1 MTGDDRCRMHK
12 ILLASTLLLG
22 LCSAACSSS
31 GKGPVLASSAGQTN
45 YAVHYSD
52 ELGTSAKA
60 VGDAQTREKTL
71 SAGFAAR
78 VDELKKPDWDKVQ
91 SIIDDSDEAGRSA
104 DFADAHADADAVRA
118 FWERDKDVITGKV
131 AGNVQHT
138 VKEANCTADVG
149 GPTAFALNDAI
160 TKQVQ
165 KRMRAKNEA
174 FVTIERYKASL
185 GPQNV
190 AALEK
195 LADDVAQASYDVNVS
210 MTLERAR
217 LERLVADKS
226 AVKKTIDR
234 FIADENAYQAEPGRT
249 DVEKKA
255 SADRIAAATK
265 TKGEVD
271 VAAAQAQTMIDRM
284 DAAIDAS
291 KKDYEQALKALRA
304 KVAERKKAE
313 PPPAKPA

>member
-1 MTGDDRCRMHK
+1 MRKT
-12 ILLASTLLLG
+12 ILVSTLLL
-22 LCSAACSSS
+22 AACSSS

-52 ELGTSAKA
+52 ELGASAKA
-60 VGDAQTREKTL
+60 IGDAQAREKAL

-104 DFADAHADADAVRA
+104 DFADAHADTDAVRA
-118 FWERDKDVITGKV
+118 FWERDKDTITGKV
-131 AGNVQHT
+131 VGNVQHT
-138 VKEANCTADVG
+138 AKEANCTVDVA
-149 GPTAFALNDAI
+149 GPAAYSMNEAI
-160 TKQVQ
+160 TKQLQ
-165 KRMRAKNEA
+165 KRLRGKNEA
-174 FVTIERYKASL
+174 FVTIERYRTAL

-195 LADDVAQASYDVNVS
+195 LADDVSQASYDVNVA

-217 LERLVADKS
+217 LERLVADKGD
-226 AVKKTIDR
+226 VKKTIDR
-234 FIADENAYQAEPGRT
+234 FVNDETAYQAEPGRT
-249 DVEKKA
+249 DAEKKA
-255 SADRIAAATK
+255 SADRVAAATK
-265 TKGEVD
+265 TKSEVD
-271 VAAAQAQTMIDRM
+271 VGAAQAKTMLDRM
-284 DAAIDAS
+284 DATIAAS
-291 KKDYEQALKALRA
+291 KKDYDDALKALRA

>member
-1 MTGDDRCRMHK
+1 MQKT
-12 ILLASTLLLG
+12 LLASTLLL
-22 LCSAACSSS
+22 AACSSS

-52 ELGTSAKA
+52 ELAASTKA
-60 VGDAQTREKTL
+60 VSDAQAREKAL
-71 SAGFAAR
+71 SAGFGAR

-104 DFADAHADADAVRA
+104 DFADTHADTDAVRS

-131 AGNVQHT
+131 AGNVAHT
-138 VKEANCTADVG
+138 VKEAGCTADVG

-160 TKQVQ
+160 TKQLQ
-165 KRMRAKNEA
+165 KRLRGKNEA

-190 AALEK
+190 TALEK
-195 LADDVAQASYDVNVS
+195 LADDVAQASYDVNAS

-217 LERLVADKS
+217 LERLAADKA

-234 FIADENAYQAEPGRT
+234 FNADEAAYQAEPGRT
-249 DVEKKA
+249 EVEKKA
-255 SADRIAAATK
+255 SADRVTAATK

-271 VAAAQAQTMIDRM
+271 AAAAQAKTTLDRM
-284 DAAIDAS
+284 DAAIDAA

-304 KVAERKKAE
+304 KVADRKKAE
-313 PPPAKPA
+313 PPPGKPA

>member
-1 MTGDDRCRMHK
+1 MHK
-12 ILLASTLLLG
+12 TLLASTLLLVA
-22 LCSAACSSS
+22 CSAACSSS

-52 ELGTSAKA
+52 ELSASTKA
-60 VGDAQTREKTL
+60 VSDAQAREKAL
-71 SAGFAAR
+71 SAGFGAR

-104 DFADAHADADAVRA
+104 DFADAHADTDAVRS

-131 AGNVQHT
+131 AGNVAHT
-138 VKEANCTADVG
+138 VKEAGCNADVG
-149 GPTAFALNDAI
+149 GPTAYALNEAI
-160 TKQVQ
+160 TKQLQ
-165 KRMRAKNEA
+165 KRLRGKNEA

-195 LADDVAQASYDVNVS
+195 LADDVAQASYDVNAS

-234 FIADENAYQAEPGRT
+234 FIADETAYQAETGRT

-255 SADRIAAATK
+255 SAERITAATK

-271 VAAAQAQTMIDRM
+271 AAAGQGKATLDRM
-284 DAAIDAS
+284 DASIDAA

>member
-1 MTGDDRCRMHK
+1 MHK
-12 ILLASTLLLG
+12 TLLASTLLL
-22 LCSAACSSS
+22 AACSSS

-52 ELGTSAKA
+52 ELSASTKA
-60 VGDAQTREKTL
+60 VSDAQAREKAL
-71 SAGFAAR
+71 SAGFGAR

-104 DFADAHADADAVRA
+104 DFADAHADTDAVRS

-131 AGNVQHT
+131 AGNVAHT
-138 VKEANCTADVG
+138 VKEAGCTADVG
-149 GPTAFALNDAI
+149 GPTAYALNDAI
-160 TKQVQ
+160 TKQLQ
-165 KRMRAKNEA
+165 KRLRGKNEA

-195 LADDVAQASYDVNVS
+195 LADDVAQASYDVNAS

-234 FIADENAYQAEPGRT
+234 FIADETAYQAETGRT

-255 SADRIAAATK
+255 SADRIAVATK

-271 VAAAQAQTMIDRM
+271 AAAGQAKTSLDRM
-284 DAAIDAS
+284 DATIDAT
-291 KKDYEQALKALRA
+291 KKDYEQSLKALRA
-304 KVAERKKAE
+304 KVAERKKA
-313 PPPAKPA
+313 AT

>member
-1 MTGDDRCRMHK
+1 M
-12 ILLASTLLLG
+12 
-22 LCSAACSSS
+22 
-31 GKGPVLASSAGQTN
+31 VASSAGQTN

-52 ELGTSAKA
+52 ELAASTKA
-60 VGDAQTREKTL
+60 VSDAQTREKTL

-104 DFADAHADADAVRA
+104 DFADAHADTDAVRG

-138 VKEANCTADVG
+138 VKEAGCTADVG
-149 GPTAFALNDAI
+149 GPTAYALNDAI
-160 TKQVQ
+160 TKQLQ
-165 KRMRAKNEA
+165 KRLRGKNEA

-195 LADDVAQASYDVNVS
+195 LADDIAQASYDVNAT

-234 FIADENAYQAEPGRT
+234 FIADETAYQAETGRT

-255 SADRIAAATK
+255 SAERIAAATK

-271 VAAAQAQTMIDRM
+271 ASAAQAKTTLDSLDATIDT
-284 DAAIDAS
+284 A

-313 PPPAKPA
+313 PPSAKPA

>member
-1 MTGDDRCRMHK
+1 M
-12 ILLASTLLLG
+12 
-22 LCSAACSSS
+22 
-31 GKGPVLASSAGQTN
+31 LASSAGQTN

>member
-1 MTGDDRCRMHK
+1 MRPS
-12 ILLASTLLLG
+12 LLASTLLLTV
-22 LCSAACSSS
+22 CAAAGTGCSSS
-31 GKGPVLASSAGQTN
+31 GKGPVLASSAGQTS

-52 ELGTSAKA
+52 ELAASTKS
-60 VGDAQTREKTL
+60 VSDAQAREKTL

-118 FWERDKDVITGKV
+118 FWERDKDAITGRV
-131 AGNVQHT
+131 VGNVQHT
-138 VKEANCTADVG
+138 TKEAGCTADVA
-149 GPTAFALNDAI
+149 GPTAYALNEGI
-160 TKQVQ
+160 TKQLQ
-165 KRMRAKNEA
+165 KRLRGKNEA
-174 FVTIERYKASL
+174 FTTIERYRSSL

-195 LADDVAQASYDVNVS
+195 LADDISQASYDVNVS

-217 LERLVADKS
+217 LERLAADKS
-226 AVKKTIDR
+226 DVKKTIDR
-234 FIADENAYQAEPGRT
+234 FVKDETAYQAEPGRT

-265 TKGEVD
+265 TRGEVD
-271 VAAAQAQTMIDRM
+271 AAAAQAKSTLDHM
-284 DAAIDAS
+284 DTAISAA
-291 KKDYEQALKALRA
+291 KKDYEKALDALRA
-304 KVAERKKAE
+304 KVTERKKAE
-313 PPPAKPA
+313 PPPSAKPA